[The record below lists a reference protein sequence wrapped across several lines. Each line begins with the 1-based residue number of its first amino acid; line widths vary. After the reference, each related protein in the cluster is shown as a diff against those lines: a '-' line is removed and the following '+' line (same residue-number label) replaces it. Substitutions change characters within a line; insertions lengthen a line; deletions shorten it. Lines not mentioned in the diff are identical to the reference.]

1 MNSSVETKSN
11 LEAMSNLEIARILAE
26 RMTISSYDWHRLKN
40 NRQAQASQQ
49 LTASLV
55 YLLNGETE
63 EALLRIHQAQGW
75 LDRSIDPLP
84 CPTHGHKKNSEKH
97 E

>member
-11 LEAMSNLEIARILAE
+11 LEEMSNLEIARILAE
-26 RMTISSYDWHRLKN
+26 RMTISSSDWHKLKN
-40 NRQAQASQQ
+40 NRKAQAAQQ

-63 EALLRIHQAQGW
+63 EALLRINQAKGW

-84 CPTHGHKKNSEKH
+84 CPTHGHKKNS
-97 E
+97 

>member
-1 MNSSVETKSN
+1 MNSSIETKSN
-11 LEAMSNLEIARILAE
+11 LEEMSNLEIARILAE
-26 RMTISSYDWHRLKN
+26 RMTISSYDWHKLKN
-40 NRQAQASQQ
+40 NRKAQAAQQ

-63 EALLRIHQAQGW
+63 EALVRINQAQGW

-84 CPTHGHKKNSEKH
+84 CPTHGHKKNS
-97 E
+97 

>member
-1 MNSSVETKSN
+1 MNSSIETKSN
-11 LEAMSNLEIARILAE
+11 LGQMSDLEVARILAE
-26 RMTISSYDWHRLKN
+26 RMTISSYDWHKLKN
-40 NRQAQASQQ
+40 NRKAQAAQQ

-63 EALLRIHQAQGW
+63 EALIRINQAQGW

-84 CPTHGHKKNSEKH
+84 CPTHGHKKNS
-97 E
+97 

>member
-1 MNSSVETKSN
+1 MNSSRESKFN
-11 LEAMSNLEIARILAE
+11 LDQIGDLEIARILAE
-26 RMTISSYDWHRLKN
+26 RMTISSYDWHKLKN
-40 NRQAQASQQ
+40 DRKAQAAQQ

-55 YLLNGETE
+55 YLLNDQTE
-63 EALLRIHQAQGW
+63 EALIRINQAKGW
-75 LDRSIDPLP
+75 LERSIAPLP

>member
-1 MNSSVETKSN
+1 MNSSIETKSN
-11 LEAMSNLEIARILAE
+11 IEQMSDLEIARILAE
-26 RMTISSYDWHRLKN
+26 RMTISSYDWHKLKN
-40 NRQAQASQQ
+40 NRKAQAAQQ

-63 EALLRIHQAQGW
+63 EALVRINQAQGW

-84 CPTHGHKKNSEKH
+84 CPTHGHKKNS
-97 E
+97 